1 MSAQSALSC
10 TGKCSAAMRDQ
21 NCTGSREVQSAREQ
35 KPQHR
40 RLFPTKSIKH
50 RTPCHHFRARFW
62 RLTLFHHADF
72 VLLVAF
78 WPPFVLRADQSLSS
92 ERLRTAIKDEVKIF
106 LSLLSLRSYYP
117 LPGATYYVLTS
128 ILLQKNLGKYI
139 EIFNGICH

>member
-1 MSAQSALSC
+1 MSAQSAISC

-78 WPPFVLRADQSLSS
+78 WPPFVLSADQSLSS
-92 ERLRTAIKDEVKIF
+92 ERLRTVIKDEVEIF
-106 LSLLSLRSYYP
+106 LSFLQRLFVYLLPS
-117 LPGATYYVLTS
+117 AWCN
-128 ILLQKNLGKYI
+128 ILCFNQYSFAKEFREVYRNL
-139 EIFNGICH
+139 

>member
-62 RLTLFHHADF
+62 RLTLFQLNSITLTLSCLWLF
-72 VLLVAF
+72 N
-78 WPPFVLRADQSLSS
+78 PPFVLRADQSLSS
-92 ERLRTAIKDEVKIF
+92 ERLRGANQGGCPDF
-106 LSLLSLRSYYP
+106 SDSLCI
-117 LPGATYYVLTS
+117 YYVC
-128 ILLQKNLGKYI
+128 LLQHTMFDQNPFAKRFMSNKDPSTS
-139 EIFNGICH
+139 